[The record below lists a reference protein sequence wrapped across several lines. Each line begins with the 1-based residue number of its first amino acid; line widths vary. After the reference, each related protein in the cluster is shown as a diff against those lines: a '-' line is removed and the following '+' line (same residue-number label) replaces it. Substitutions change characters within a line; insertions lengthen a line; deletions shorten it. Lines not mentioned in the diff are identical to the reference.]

1 MRHDSQEPH
10 YLPAMG
16 RHWLL
21 PLYDPLT
28 AFTGLDR
35 ARQAL
40 LDDDQ
45 IVADGAA
52 VLDIGCG
59 TGKVAASLAEGW
71 HAAVSAIDP
80 DPRALRR
87 AERRAARAGVSIRF
101 DRGFA
106 DALPYADGAF
116 DAVVSSLVFHHL
128 DRPHKESMLREAMR
142 VLKPGG
148 HLRLVDLVEDDE
160 HGLAAK
166 AHADGQLADSAIAI
180 VLRLMR
186 EAGFDDVRLIGE
198 RTAARGFMRLACY
211 GARRRS
217 ER

>member
-1 MRHDSQEPH
+1 MTIEPH
-10 YLPAMG
+10 EREYLPAMG

-35 ARQAL
+35 ARRAL

-45 IVADGAA
+45 VVPAGAH

-59 TGKVAASLAEGW
+59 TGKAAVSLAERW
-71 HAAVSAIDP
+71 QAAVSAIDP

-87 AERRAARAGVSIRF
+87 AERRAARAGVRVRF

-106 DALPYADGAF
+106 DALPYADGSF

-128 DRPHKESMLREAMR
+128 DRPGKEGMLREVIR

-160 HGLAAK
+160 RGLAAK

-180 VLRLMR
+180 VLDLMR
-186 EAGFDDVRLIGE
+186 EAGLADVRLLGE

-211 GARRRS
+211 GARR
-217 ER
+217 

>member
-1 MRHDSQEPH
+1 MMPESNEHE

-28 AFTGLDR
+28 AFSGLDR
-35 ARQAL
+35 ARRAL

-45 IVADGAA
+45 VVADGAQ
-52 VLDIGCG
+52 VLDVGCG
-59 TGKVAASLAEGW
+59 TGKVTVSLAERW
-71 HAAVSAIDP
+71 HASMSAIDP

-87 AERRAARAGVSIRF
+87 AERRAARAGVGVRF

-106 DALPYADGAF
+106 DALPYADGHF

-128 DRPHKESMLREAMR
+128 DRPGKTGMLREAIR

-166 AHADGQLADSAIAI
+166 AHADGQLVDSAITI
-180 VLRLMR
+180 VLDLMR
-186 EAGFDDVRLIGE
+186 EAGLEDVRLLGE
-198 RTAARGFMRLACY
+198 RTAARGYMRLACY